1 MRRFFLLL
9 AIIIVVIAGVLG
21 AVELNRHRS
30 PEQGNSRPYRTA
42 TVRQADIAQ
51 IVTSNGTVQPV
62 LSVQVGSFVS
72 GPILKVLVDFNARVK
87 AGQLLAQIDPRL
99 YKATLAHQEASL
111 AHAHADL
118 ARVKALLGQAKREEG
133 RAVAL
138 KPKKAIAD
146 TDFDQAIAN
155 SQSLEA
161 QARLAEASI
170 QECEADL
177 AMAKTNVEFT
187 DIKSPVDGIVID
199 RKVDPGQ
206 TVASQFQTPVLFVV
220 APDLEKKV
228 NVYASV
234 DEADIGLIQEAQ
246 KRSQPVTFTVDAHP
260 RDVFHGKI
268 AQVRLNPTTVQNVVT
283 YTVVVEAPNTEI
295 KLLPGMTANLSFQIE
310 KHVGRLVLPN
320 GALRFRPKAEQVRP
334 RDQALLENAAGDDP
348 SRQDATDASKAA
360 VTTAGD
366 ATNAVNGQP
375 RFVWICEGDMLSAVP
390 ITTGLSDK
398 EVVEIVSGNLA
409 AGQEVV
415 VGVNSPATK

>member
-1 MRRFFLLL
+1 MRRVLLWTSIVAV
-9 AIIIVVIAGVLG
+9 AIVGVLG
-21 AVELNRHRS
+21 AVELKRHHSSQSTTVRL
-30 PEQGNSRPYRTA
+30 YRTVI
-42 TVRQADIAQ
+42 VRQADIAQ

-72 GPILKVLVDFNARVK
+72 GPILKVFVDFNARVK
-87 AGQLLAQIDPRL
+87 AGQLLARIDPRL
-99 YKATLAHQEASL
+99 YKAALAHQEASL

-118 ARVKALLGQAKREEG
+118 ARVKALLGQAKQEEK

-138 KPKKAIAD
+138 KPQKAIAD

-161 QARLAEASI
+161 QVRLAEASI

-177 AMAKTNVEFT
+177 ATAKTNVEFT
-187 DIKSPVDGIVID
+187 DITSPVDGIVID
-199 RKVDPGQ
+199 RRVDPGQ

-228 NVYASV
+228 YVYASV
-234 DEADIGLIQEAQ
+234 DEADIGLIRAAER
-246 KRSQPVTFTVDAHP
+246 KSQPVTFTVDAYP

-283 YTVVVEAPNTEI
+283 YTVVVEAPNPEI

-310 KHVGRLVLPN
+310 RHVGRLVLPN
-320 GALRFRPKAEQVRP
+320 SALRFRPRAEQVCL
-334 RDQALLENAAGDDP
+334 RDQALLENATGDDSSP
-348 SRQDATDASKAA
+348 KESAPQASTVTAADASKS
-360 VTTAGD
+360 
-366 ATNAVNGQP
+366 VNGQP
-375 RFVWICEGDMLSAVP
+375 RLVWICDGDILSAVP
-390 ITTGLSDK
+390 ITIGLNDK
-398 EVVEIVSGNLA
+398 EVVEIVSGNLV